1 MRLLLGVTVVIG
13 LFALVVFGVRQLFR
27 WYIRHERRRFSAKVS
42 HLPNECDMFINLL
55 RLHRTITISQLRR
68 EMREWYPRLEV
79 AEIDTIAAWAHVH
92 GYCSLDLGRD
102 DVYYA
107 TLQADRHRASIGVD
121 ADHVSA
127 G

>member
-1 MRLLLGVTVVIG
+1 MNLLLVVAGVVI
-13 LFALVVFGVRQLFR
+13 LFGIVLWIINRLR
-27 WYIRHERRRFSAKVS
+27 SWYIRSERRRFSAQVS

-79 AEIDTIAAWAHVH
+79 AEIDTIAAWAHIH
-92 GYCSLDLGRD
+92 GYCSLDVGRD

-107 TLQADRHRASIGVD
+107 TLEADRHRTPIRAD
-121 ADHVSA
+121 ADRVSV